1 MWNTWDWPEP
11 DYFETSFGQH
21 IFGTYR
27 SGIPKSSNQMNSV
40 LQTLGPKGLDYIPR
54 VSLDKSSRICF
65 GLSSLLGQYG
75 FQTRNSFLKWIVQP
89 PMWAM
94 CFRCWKR
101 FMGVSKNGGTTKSS
115 IVIGFS
121 VINHPFWGTP
131 IFGNTHINKTHGLL
145 DAEKHRFPS
154 FPKFPRYRK
163 FIQKAAS
170 DHTERTEKKI
180 SEKQQQK
187 VFFCQRRPCGD
198 FITLRFFQMWFLN
211 SDSYWPFLS
220 KVGPKG
226 FRVKHQRKTQQ
237 RSTWWFQIYF
247 SKGLKPPTSD
257 PWITSWTPPG
267 RFPCADC
274 RSAIQ
279 GAKDPKSLSR
289 PRFDASPK
297 LSLYQSRNM
306 WM

>member
-1 MWNTWDWPEP
+1 MLKKIYGCFQKWWYHQIIHCNRVFRYKPSILGYPYFWKHPHQQDTWTPWCRK
-11 DYFETSFGQH
+11 TSVSFV
-21 IFGTYR
+21 
-27 SGIPKSSNQMNSV
+27 SEVSPLPKIH
-40 LQTLGPKGLDYIPR
+40 TKGRLW
-54 VSLDKSSRICF
+54 S
-65 GLSSLLGQYG
+65 
-75 FQTRNSFLKWIVQP
+75 
-89 PMWAM
+89 
-94 CFRCWKR
+94 
-101 FMGVSKNGGTTKSS
+101 
-115 IVIGFS
+115 
-121 VINHPFWGTP
+121 
-131 IFGNTHINKTHGLL
+131 
-145 DAEKHRFPS
+145 
-154 FPKFPRYRK
+154 YRK
-163 FIQKAAS
+163 NW
-170 DHTERTEKKI
+170 KKNI
-180 SEKQQQK
+180 WKQQQK